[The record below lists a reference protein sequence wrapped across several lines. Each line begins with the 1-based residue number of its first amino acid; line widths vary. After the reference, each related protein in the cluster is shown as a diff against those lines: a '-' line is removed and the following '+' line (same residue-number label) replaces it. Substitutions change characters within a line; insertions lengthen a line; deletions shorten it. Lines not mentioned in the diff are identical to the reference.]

1 MFSVV
6 IPIFN
11 ESENIKSLFEEIKES
26 LKKYKDFEL
35 IYVNDCSTDDSDVP
49 LTKIK
54 NNNINIQVL
63 FNKKNQGQSYSI
75 NKGIQS
81 AIYNTILTEL
91 YGRRSVLK
99 NLLIS
104 AVARRQSTLQNRISD
119 ITEVYEA
126 EYQANRVV
134 IGGSEINTIYD
145 EVTINY

>member
-1 MFSVV
+1 MET
-6 IPIFN
+6 IN
-11 ESENIKSLFEEIKES
+11 
-26 LKKYKDFEL
+26 
-35 IYVNDCSTDDSDVP
+35 TR
-49 LTKIK
+49 
-54 NNNINIQVL
+54 NNNNEFEDDVVEDL
-63 FNKKNQGQSYSI
+63 STRL
-75 NKGIQS
+75 S

-134 IGGSEINTIYD
+134 IGGSEINSIYD
-145 EVTINY
+145 EVTVTY